1 MKKLTTILFQ
11 YKIFPVLM
19 FLVSTGLGILVITQ
33 NILIADFLAKII
45 RHQFQGL
52 WIVLF
57 ILLGVLFL
65 RATVQFL
72 NQWLGDTLAF
82 KVKHMLRQRVIY
94 KNNGHPIGEQMTILT
109 ENIDGLAPFYK
120 SYLPQVFKSMMVPLI
135 IIIAMFFI
143 HFNTALIMLITAP
156 FIPLF
161 YIIFGLKTRDES
173 KDQMTYL
180 NQFSQRFLNIAKGLV
195 TLKLFNRTEQTEKHI
210 YDDSTQFRTLTMRIL
225 RSAFLSGLMLEF
237 ISMLGIGLVALEAT
251 LSLVVFHN
259 IDFKTAAIAI
269 ILAPEFYNAIK
280 DLGQAFHTGKQS
292 EGASDVVFEFLEQP
306 NNNNEFLLKY
316 EENQKPFIQLT
327 DISFRYDNS
336 DRLVLNDLN
345 LEIYNGDQIALVGPS
360 GAGKS
365 TLTHLIAGVYQPTIG
380 TISTNQRDLNIG
392 ILSQQPYIFSASIK
406 ENITMFKD
414 IENNTIE
421 EVLDEVGL
429 LDKVQSFTKGINTI
443 IGEGGEMLSGGQM
456 RRIELC
462 RLLVMKPDLVIF
474 DEPATGLDIQT
485 EHMIQNVLFQHFKDT
500 TMIVIAHRDNT
511 IRHLQRR
518 LYIENG
524 RLIAD
529 DRNISVN
536 ITENGRLI
544 ADDRNISVNITEN
557 GDDL

>member
-19 FLVSTGLGILVITQ
+19 FLVSTGLGIIVITQ

-57 ILLGVLFL
+57 ILLGVLLL

-306 NNNNEFLLKY
+306 NYNNEFLLKY

-327 DISFRYDNS
+327 DISFRYDDS

-345 LEIYNGDQIALVGPS
+345 LEIFKGDQIALVGPS

-500 TMIVIAHRDNT
+500 MMIVIAHRDNT

-536 ITENGRLI
+536 ITENG
-544 ADDRNISVNITEN
+544 
-557 GDDL
+557 DDL

>member
-19 FLVSTGLGILVITQ
+19 FMVSTGLGILVITQ

-57 ILLGVLFL
+57 ILLGVLLL

-259 IDFKTAAIAI
+259 VDFKTAAIAI

-327 DISFRYDNS
+327 DISFRYDDS

-345 LEIYNGDQIALVGPS
+345 LEIFKGDQIALVGPS

-380 TISTNQRDLNIG
+380 TISTNKRDLNIG

-429 LDKVQSFTKGINTI
+429 LDKVQSFTQGINTI

-536 ITENGRLI
+536 ITENG
-544 ADDRNISVNITEN
+544 
-557 GDDL
+557 DDL

>member
-57 ILLGVLFL
+57 ILLGVLLL

-327 DISFRYDNS
+327 DISFRYDDS

-345 LEIYNGDQIALVGPS
+345 LKIFKGDQIALVGPS

-365 TLTHLIAGVYQPTIG
+365 TLTHLIAGVYHPTIG

-414 IENNTIE
+414 IENNIVE

-500 TMIVIAHRDNT
+500 TMIVIALRDNT

-536 ITENGRLI
+536 ITENG
-544 ADDRNISVNITEN
+544 
-557 GDDL
+557 DDL

>member
-57 ILLGVLFL
+57 ILLGVLLL

-72 NQWLGDTLAF
+72 NQWVGDTLAF

-536 ITENGRLI
+536 ITENG
-544 ADDRNISVNITEN
+544 
-557 GDDL
+557 DDL

>member
-57 ILLGVLFL
+57 ILLGVLLL

-316 EENQKPFIQLT
+316 EQNQKPFIQLT
-327 DISFRYDNS
+327 DISFRYDDS
-336 DRLVLNDLN
+336 DRLVLSDLN
-345 LEIYNGDQIALVGPS
+345 LEIFKGDQIALVGPS

-365 TLTHLIAGVYQPTIG
+365 TLTHLIAGVYHPTIG

-414 IENNTIE
+414 IENNIVE

-536 ITENGRLI
+536 ITENG
-544 ADDRNISVNITEN
+544 
-557 GDDL
+557 DDL

>member
-1 MKKLTTILFQ
+1 MKKLTTLLFQ

-33 NILIADFLAKII
+33 NILIADFLDKII

-57 ILLGVLFL
+57 ILLGVLLL

-94 KNNGHPIGEQMTILT
+94 KNNGHAIGEQMTILT

-173 KDQMTYL
+173 KNQMTYL

-306 NNNNEFLLKY
+306 NYNNEFLLKY

-327 DISFRYDNS
+327 DISFRYDDS

-345 LEIYNGDQIALVGPS
+345 LEIFKGDQIALVGPS

-536 ITENGRLI
+536 ITENG
-544 ADDRNISVNITEN
+544 
-557 GDDL
+557 DDL

>member
-57 ILLGVLFL
+57 ILLVVLLL

-143 HFNTALIMLITAP
+143 HINTALIMLITAP

-251 LSLVVFHN
+251 LNLVVFHN

-327 DISFRYDNS
+327 DISFRYDDS

-345 LEIYNGDQIALVGPS
+345 LEIFKGDQIALVGPS

-380 TISTNQRDLNIG
+380 TISINQRDLNIG

-414 IENNTIE
+414 IENNTVE

-429 LDKVQSFTKGINTI
+429 LDKVQSFTQGINTI

-485 EHMIQNVLFQHFKDT
+485 EHMIQNVLFQHFKGT

-536 ITENGRLI
+536 ITENG
-544 ADDRNISVNITEN
+544 
-557 GDDL
+557 DDL

>member
-19 FLVSTGLGILVITQ
+19 FLVSTGLGILVIAQ

-57 ILLGVLFL
+57 ILLGVLLL

-251 LSLVVFHN
+251 LNLVVFHN

-292 EGASDVVFEFLEQP
+292 EGANDVVFEFLEQP

-327 DISFRYDNS
+327 DISFRYDDS

-345 LEIYNGDQIALVGPS
+345 LEIFKGDQIALVGPS

-380 TISTNQRDLNIG
+380 TISINQRDLNIG

-414 IENNTIE
+414 IENNTVE

-429 LDKVQSFTKGINTI
+429 LDKVQSFTQGINTI

-536 ITENGRLI
+536 ITENG
-544 ADDRNISVNITEN
+544 
-557 GDDL
+557 DDL

>member
-57 ILLGVLFL
+57 ILLGVLLL

-306 NNNNEFLLKY
+306 NKNNEFLLKY

-336 DRLVLNDLN
+336 DRLILNDLN

-365 TLTHLIAGVYQPTIG
+365 TLTHLIAGVYRPTIG

-414 IENNTIE
+414 IENKTVE

-536 ITENGRLI
+536 ITENG
-544 ADDRNISVNITEN
+544 
-557 GDDL
+557 DDL

>member
-57 ILLGVLFL
+57 ILLGVLLL

-365 TLTHLIAGVYQPTIG
+365 TLTHLIAGVYRPTIG
-380 TISTNQRDLNIG
+380 TISTNQRDINIG

-414 IENNTIE
+414 IENKTVE

-536 ITENGRLI
+536 ITENG
-544 ADDRNISVNITEN
+544 
-557 GDDL
+557 DDL

>member
-1 MKKLTTILFQ
+1 MKKLTIILFQ

-33 NILIADFLAKII
+33 NILIADFLDKII

-57 ILLGVLFL
+57 ILLGVLLL

-536 ITENGRLI
+536 ITENG
-544 ADDRNISVNITEN
+544 
-557 GDDL
+557 DDL

>member
-19 FLVSTGLGILVITQ
+19 FLVSTGLGIIVITQ

-57 ILLGVLFL
+57 ILLGVLLL

-180 NQFSQRFLNIAKGLV
+180 NQFSQRFLNTAKGLV

-306 NNNNEFLLKY
+306 NYNNEFLLKY

-327 DISFRYDNS
+327 DISFRYDDS

-345 LEIYNGDQIALVGPS
+345 LEIFKGDQIALVGPS

-536 ITENGRLI
+536 ITENG
-544 ADDRNISVNITEN
+544 
-557 GDDL
+557 DDL

>member
-1 MKKLTTILFQ
+1 MKKLTTLLFQ

-33 NILIADFLAKII
+33 NILIADFLDKII

-57 ILLGVLFL
+57 ILLGVLLL

-306 NNNNEFLLKY
+306 NYNNEFLLKY

-327 DISFRYDNS
+327 DISFRYDDS

-345 LEIYNGDQIALVGPS
+345 LEIFKGDQIALVGRS

-536 ITENGRLI
+536 ITENG
-544 ADDRNISVNITEN
+544 
-557 GDDL
+557 DDL

>member
-33 NILIADFLAKII
+33 NILIADFLAKTI

-57 ILLGVLFL
+57 ILLGVLLL

-306 NNNNEFLLKY
+306 NYNNEFLLKY

-327 DISFRYDNS
+327 DISFRYDDS

-345 LEIYNGDQIALVGPS
+345 LEIFKGDQIALVGPS

-536 ITENGRLI
+536 ITENG
-544 ADDRNISVNITEN
+544 
-557 GDDL
+557 DDL

>member
-57 ILLGVLFL
+57 ILLGVLLL

-143 HFNTALIMLITAP
+143 HFNTALIMLITAL

-306 NNNNEFLLKY
+306 NYNNEFLLKY

-327 DISFRYDNS
+327 DISFRYDDS

-345 LEIYNGDQIALVGPS
+345 LEIFKGDQIALVGPS

-536 ITENGRLI
+536 ITENG
-544 ADDRNISVNITEN
+544 
-557 GDDL
+557 DDL

>member
-57 ILLGVLFL
+57 ILLGVLLL

-195 TLKLFNRTEQTEKHI
+195 TLKLFNRTEQTEKYI

-306 NNNNEFLLKY
+306 NYNNEFLLKY

-327 DISFRYDNS
+327 DISFRYDDS

-345 LEIYNGDQIALVGPS
+345 LEIFKGDQIALVGPS

-406 ENITMFKD
+406 ENITMFKY

-536 ITENGRLI
+536 ITENG
-544 ADDRNISVNITEN
+544 
-557 GDDL
+557 DDL

>member
-19 FLVSTGLGILVITQ
+19 FLVSTGLGILVIAQ

-57 ILLGVLFL
+57 ILLGVLLL

-251 LSLVVFHN
+251 LNLVVFHN

-327 DISFRYDNS
+327 DISFRYDDS

-345 LEIYNGDQIALVGPS
+345 LEIFKGDQIALVGPS

-380 TISTNQRDLNIG
+380 TISINQRDLNIG

-414 IENNTIE
+414 IENNTVE

-429 LDKVQSFTKGINTI
+429 LDKVQSFTQDINTI

-536 ITENGRLI
+536 ITENG
-544 ADDRNISVNITEN
+544 
-557 GDDL
+557 DDL

>member
-57 ILLGVLFL
+57 ILLGVLLL

-306 NNNNEFLLKY
+306 NYNNEFLLKY

-327 DISFRYDNS
+327 DISFRYDDS

-345 LEIYNGDQIALVGPS
+345 LEIFKGDQIALVGPS

-392 ILSQQPYIFSASIK
+392 IFSQQPYIFSASIK

-485 EHMIQNVLFQHFKDT
+485 EYMIQNVLFQHFKDT

-536 ITENGRLI
+536 ITENG
-544 ADDRNISVNITEN
+544 
-557 GDDL
+557 DDL

>member
-19 FLVSTGLGILVITQ
+19 FLVSTGLGILVIAQ

-57 ILLGVLFL
+57 ILLGVLLL

-251 LSLVVFHN
+251 LNLVVFHN

-327 DISFRYDNS
+327 DISFRYDDS

-345 LEIYNGDQIALVGPS
+345 LEIFKGDQIALVGPS

-380 TISTNQRDLNIG
+380 TISINQRDLNIG

-414 IENNTIE
+414 IENNTVE

-429 LDKVQSFTKGINTI
+429 LDKVQSFTQGINTI
-443 IGEGGEMLSGGQM
+443 IGKGGEMLSGGQM

-536 ITENGRLI
+536 ITENG
-544 ADDRNISVNITEN
+544 
-557 GDDL
+557 DDL

>member
-57 ILLGVLFL
+57 ILLGVLLL

-143 HFNTALIMLITAP
+143 HINTALIMLITAP

-251 LSLVVFHN
+251 LNLVVFHN

-327 DISFRYDNS
+327 DISFRYDDS

-345 LEIYNGDQIALVGPS
+345 LEIFKGDQIALVGPS

-380 TISTNQRDLNIG
+380 TISINQRDLNIG

-406 ENITMFKD
+406 ENITMFKG
-414 IENNTIE
+414 IENNTVE

-429 LDKVQSFTKGINTI
+429 LDKVQSFTQGINTI

-485 EHMIQNVLFQHFKDT
+485 EHMIQNVLFQHFKGT

-536 ITENGRLI
+536 ITENG
-544 ADDRNISVNITEN
+544 
-557 GDDL
+557 DDL

>member
-11 YKIFPVLM
+11 YKIFPLLM

-57 ILLGVLFL
+57 ILLGVLLL

-82 KVKHMLRQRVIY
+82 KVKHMLRHRVIY

-306 NNNNEFLLKY
+306 NYNNEFLLKY

-327 DISFRYDNS
+327 DISFRYDDS

-345 LEIYNGDQIALVGPS
+345 LEIFKGDQIALVGPS

-536 ITENGRLI
+536 ITENG
-544 ADDRNISVNITEN
+544 
-557 GDDL
+557 DDL

>member
-57 ILLGVLFL
+57 ILLGVLLL

-210 YDDSTQFRTLTMRIL
+210 YDDSTQFRTLTMCIL

-280 DLGQAFHTGKQS
+280 DLGQTFHTGKQS

-306 NNNNEFLLKY
+306 NYNNEFLLKY

-327 DISFRYDNS
+327 DISFRYDDS

-345 LEIYNGDQIALVGPS
+345 LEIFKGDQIALVGPS

-536 ITENGRLI
+536 ITENG
-544 ADDRNISVNITEN
+544 
-557 GDDL
+557 DDL

>member
-1 MKKLTTILFQ
+1 MKKLTTLLFQ

-19 FLVSTGLGILVITQ
+19 FLVSTGLGILVIAQ

-57 ILLGVLFL
+57 ILLGVLLL

-306 NNNNEFLLKY
+306 NYNNEFLLKY

-327 DISFRYDNS
+327 DISFRYDDS

-345 LEIYNGDQIALVGPS
+345 LEIFKGDQIALVGPS

-380 TISTNQRDLNIG
+380 TISINQRDLNIG

-536 ITENGRLI
+536 ITENG
-544 ADDRNISVNITEN
+544 
-557 GDDL
+557 DDL

>member
-57 ILLGVLFL
+57 ILLGVLLL

-143 HFNTALIMLITAP
+143 HINTALIMLITAP

-345 LEIYNGDQIALVGPS
+345 LEIFKGDQIALVGPS

-380 TISTNQRDLNIG
+380 TISANQRDLNIG

-414 IENNTIE
+414 IENKTVE

-536 ITENGRLI
+536 ITENG
-544 ADDRNISVNITEN
+544 
-557 GDDL
+557 DDL

>member
-19 FLVSTGLGILVITQ
+19 FLVSTGLGIIVITQ
-33 NILIADFLAKII
+33 NILIADLLAKII

-57 ILLGVLFL
+57 ILLGVLLL

-306 NNNNEFLLKY
+306 NYNNEFLLKY

-327 DISFRYDNS
+327 DISFRYDDS

-345 LEIYNGDQIALVGPS
+345 LEIFKGDQIALVGPS

-536 ITENGRLI
+536 ITENG
-544 ADDRNISVNITEN
+544 
-557 GDDL
+557 DDL

>member
-1 MKKLTTILFQ
+1 
-11 YKIFPVLM
+11 M

-57 ILLGVLFL
+57 ILLGVLLL

-180 NQFSQRFLNIAKGLV
+180 NQFSQRFLNIAKGLA

-306 NNNNEFLLKY
+306 NYNNEFLLKY

-327 DISFRYDNS
+327 DISFRYDDS

-345 LEIYNGDQIALVGPS
+345 LEIFKGDQIALVGPS

-536 ITENGRLI
+536 ITENG
-544 ADDRNISVNITEN
+544 
-557 GDDL
+557 DDL

>member
-57 ILLGVLFL
+57 ILLGVLLL

-306 NNNNEFLLKY
+306 NYNNEFLLKY

-327 DISFRYDNS
+327 DISFRYDDS

-345 LEIYNGDQIALVGPS
+345 LEIFKGDQIALVGPS

-392 ILSQQPYIFSASIK
+392 ILSQQPYIFSAFIK

-443 IGEGGEMLSGGQM
+443 IGEGGEMLSGGLM

-536 ITENGRLI
+536 ITENG
-544 ADDRNISVNITEN
+544 
-557 GDDL
+557 DDL

>member
-1 MKKLTTILFQ
+1 MKKLTTILFR

-57 ILLGVLFL
+57 ILLGVLLL

-143 HFNTALIMLITAP
+143 HINTALIMLITAP

-210 YDDSTQFRTLTMRIL
+210 YDDSTQFRNLTMRIL

-327 DISFRYDNS
+327 DISFRYDDS

-345 LEIYNGDQIALVGPS
+345 LEIFKGDQIALVGPS

-414 IENNTIE
+414 IENKTVE

-536 ITENGRLI
+536 ITENG
-544 ADDRNISVNITEN
+544 
-557 GDDL
+557 DDL

>member
-57 ILLGVLFL
+57 ILLGVLLL

-143 HFNTALIMLITAP
+143 HINTALIMLITAP

-251 LSLVVFHN
+251 LNLVVFHN

-327 DISFRYDNS
+327 DISFRYDDS

-345 LEIYNGDQIALVGPS
+345 LEIFKGDQIALVGPS

-365 TLTHLIAGVYQPTIG
+365 TLTHLIAGVYQSTIG
-380 TISTNQRDLNIG
+380 TISINQRDLNIG

-414 IENNTIE
+414 IENNTVE

-429 LDKVQSFTKGINTI
+429 LDKVQSFTQGINTI

-485 EHMIQNVLFQHFKDT
+485 EHMIQNVLFQHFKGT

-536 ITENGRLI
+536 ITENG
-544 ADDRNISVNITEN
+544 
-557 GDDL
+557 DDL

>member
-57 ILLGVLFL
+57 ILLGVLLL

-306 NNNNEFLLKY
+306 NYNNEFLLKY

-327 DISFRYDNS
+327 DISFRYDDS

-345 LEIYNGDQIALVGPS
+345 LEIFKGDQIALVGPS

-392 ILSQQPYIFSASIK
+392 ILSQQPNIFSASIK

-536 ITENGRLI
+536 ITENG
-544 ADDRNISVNITEN
+544 
-557 GDDL
+557 DDL

>member
-19 FLVSTGLGILVITQ
+19 FLVSTGLGMLVITQ

-57 ILLGVLFL
+57 ILLGVLLL

-327 DISFRYDNS
+327 DISFRYDDS
-336 DRLVLNDLN
+336 DRLVLSDLN
-345 LEIYNGDQIALVGPS
+345 LEIFKGDQIALVGPS

-365 TLTHLIAGVYQPTIG
+365 TLTHLIAGVYHPTIG

-414 IENNTIE
+414 IENNIVE

-536 ITENGRLI
+536 ITENG
-544 ADDRNISVNITEN
+544 
-557 GDDL
+557 DDL

>member
-19 FLVSTGLGILVITQ
+19 FLVSTGLGIIVITQ

-57 ILLGVLFL
+57 ILLGVLLL

-109 ENIDGLAPFYK
+109 ENIDDLAPFYK

-306 NNNNEFLLKY
+306 NYNNEFLLKY

-327 DISFRYDNS
+327 DISFRYDDS

-345 LEIYNGDQIALVGPS
+345 LEIFKGDQIALVGPS

-536 ITENGRLI
+536 ITENG
-544 ADDRNISVNITEN
+544 
-557 GDDL
+557 DDL

>member
-52 WIVLF
+52 LIVLF
-57 ILLGVLFL
+57 ILLGVLLL
-65 RATVQFL
+65 RATVQFI

-327 DISFRYDNS
+327 DISFRYNNS

-365 TLTHLIAGVYQPTIG
+365 TLTHLIAGVYRPTIG

-414 IENNTIE
+414 IENKTVE

-536 ITENGRLI
+536 ITENG
-544 ADDRNISVNITEN
+544 
-557 GDDL
+557 DDL

>member
-19 FLVSTGLGILVITQ
+19 FMVSTGLGILVITQ

-57 ILLGVLFL
+57 ILLGVLLL

-269 ILAPEFYNAIK
+269 ILASEFYNAIK

-327 DISFRYDNS
+327 DISFRYDDS

-345 LEIYNGDQIALVGPS
+345 LEIFKGDQIALVGPS

-380 TISTNQRDLNIG
+380 TISTNKRDLNIG

-429 LDKVQSFTKGINTI
+429 LDKVQSFTQGINTI

-536 ITENGRLI
+536 ITENG
-544 ADDRNISVNITEN
+544 
-557 GDDL
+557 DDL

>member
-19 FLVSTGLGILVITQ
+19 FLVSTGLGIIVITQ

-57 ILLGVLFL
+57 ILLGVLLL

-237 ISMLGIGLVALEAT
+237 ISMLGIGLVALKAT

-306 NNNNEFLLKY
+306 NYNNEFLLKY

-327 DISFRYDNS
+327 DISFRYDDS

-345 LEIYNGDQIALVGPS
+345 LEIFKGDQIALVGPS

-536 ITENGRLI
+536 ITENG
-544 ADDRNISVNITEN
+544 
-557 GDDL
+557 DDL

>member
-33 NILIADFLAKII
+33 NILMADFLAKII

-57 ILLGVLFL
+57 ILLGVLLL

-306 NNNNEFLLKY
+306 NYNNEFLLKY

-327 DISFRYDNS
+327 DISFRYDDS

-345 LEIYNGDQIALVGPS
+345 LEIFKGDQIALVGPS

-536 ITENGRLI
+536 ITENG
-544 ADDRNISVNITEN
+544 
-557 GDDL
+557 DDL

>member
-57 ILLGVLFL
+57 ILLGVLLL

-380 TISTNQRDLNIG
+380 TISTKQRDLNIG

-536 ITENGRLI
+536 ITENG
-544 ADDRNISVNITEN
+544 
-557 GDDL
+557 DDL

>member
-57 ILLGVLFL
+57 ILLGVLLL

-72 NQWLGDTLAF
+72 NQWLGDTLTF

-143 HFNTALIMLITAP
+143 HINTALIMLITAP

-251 LSLVVFHN
+251 LNLVVFHN

-327 DISFRYDNS
+327 DISFRYDDS

-345 LEIYNGDQIALVGPS
+345 LEIFKGDQIALVGPS

-380 TISTNQRDLNIG
+380 TISINQRDLNIG

-414 IENNTIE
+414 IENNTVE

-429 LDKVQSFTKGINTI
+429 LDKVQSFTQGINTI

-485 EHMIQNVLFQHFKDT
+485 EHMIQNVLFQHFKGT

-536 ITENGRLI
+536 ITENG
-544 ADDRNISVNITEN
+544 
-557 GDDL
+557 DDL

>member
-57 ILLGVLFL
+57 ILLGVLLL

-327 DISFRYDNS
+327 DISFRYDDS
-336 DRLVLNDLN
+336 DRLVLSDLN
-345 LEIYNGDQIALVGPS
+345 LEIFKGDQIALVGQS

-365 TLTHLIAGVYQPTIG
+365 TLTHLIAGVYHPTIG

-414 IENNTIE
+414 IENNIVE

-536 ITENGRLI
+536 ITENG
-544 ADDRNISVNITEN
+544 
-557 GDDL
+557 DDL